1 VARFKP
7 QIQEKNSKVAF
18 FFLIL
23 YTAAVFIRPQEWNVY
38 NVITFPFIRIFIISA
53 FLFYLFEQKPKVWG
67 VQAWCLVGLCFV
79 ILLSGL
85 RNYWFMGG
93 VDSMIDFIIV
103 SFIPFILFS
112 SLVNSNEQLHKIF
125 AISLF
130 STLFMV
136 HHGYSQ
142 VMSAD
147 GIGWSGT
154 LISQGTR
161 IKYIGIFSDPND
173 MGMFLLMN
181 VPIAFYFFSKAQNF
195 IIKVAVLIVI
205 GLLLWG
211 IVNTNSRGTLVG
223 LLALCCVYMVF
234 RFGKLK
240 AFIFI
245 GICIPIAF
253 VAMSKFRAIDTEEES
268 AQGRIEAWYSAV
280 QMFKYRPVVGVGK
293 GNFMEHHGRTGHN
306 SYAMVMAELGTLG
319 YFFWFTFLIFTMQK
333 LLYITNGI
341 AQFSDVKPPD
351 NKPPDNKL
359 PVNKSS
365 WEEVAAEYQ
374 SLAKVLLYSL
384 TGYAATAF
392 FLSRSYILFLFIF
405 IGLATALIHRV
416 ERNYMEEDVRI
427 KHTKFVLK
435 RSIALSFIS
444 LVTLFFIIKI
454 LV

>member
-1 VARFKP
+1 VAKYTP
-7 QIQEKNSKVAF
+7 QIEIKNSKVGF

-23 YTAAVFIRPQEWNVY
+23 YTAAVFIRPQEWNVH
-38 NVITFPFIRIFIISA
+38 NVVSFPFIRIFIISA
-53 FLFYLFEQKPKVWG
+53 FLFYIFEQKPKLWG

-93 VDSMIDFIIV
+93 VDSVIDFIVV
-103 SFIPFILFS
+103 SFIPFVLFS
-112 SLVNSNEQLHKIF
+112 SLVNDNKSLHIIF

-130 STLFMV
+130 STLFMI

-142 VMSAD
+142 IISPD

-181 VPIAFYFFSKAQNF
+181 LPIAFYFRSKAKNVF
-195 IIKVAVLIVI
+195 VKLLMLFFI

-211 IVNTNSRGTLVG
+211 VVNTNSRGTLVG
-223 LLALCCVYMVF
+223 LLALCCVYTVF
-234 RFGKLK
+234 RFGKVK
-240 AFIFI
+240 AFILI
-245 GICIPIAF
+245 GMCIPIAF
-253 VAMSKFRAIDTEEES
+253 IVMSKFRAIDTQEES

-280 QMFKYRPVVGVGK
+280 QMFKYRPLVGVGK

-319 YFFWFTFLIFTMQK
+319 YLCWFTFLIFTVQK
-333 LLYITNGI
+333 LIYIINGV
-341 AQFSDVKPPD
+341 VKPPD
-351 NKPPDNKL
+351 K
-359 PVNKSS
+359 KSN
-365 WEEVAAEYQ
+365 WTDVAVEYQ

-384 TGYAATAF
+384 AGYAATAF

-405 IGLATALIHRV
+405 VGLATALIYRV
-416 ERNYMEEDVRI
+416 EQNYMEDDVRI
-427 KHTKFVLK
+427 KHTKLILK

-444 LVTLFFIIKI
+444 LIVLFFIIKI